1 MPRIRT
7 IKPEF
12 WDSPSTASASL
23 RVRLLFIAMWNWAD
37 DHGRGTANAS
47 QVLSFAFPNDAE
59 LPSLVAEAP
68 RIYTEIRGSF
78 GVVFYEVDGRRV
90 YAIPS
95 WTDHQKNER
104 KAASKY
110 PPPPDAATGRR
121 NPHHPHNHPGRV

>member
-1 MPRIRT
+1 MPRIRS

-59 LPSLVAEAP
+59 LQSLVAEAP
-68 RIYTEIRGSF
+68 R
-78 GVVFYEVDGRRV
+78 
-90 YAIPS
+90 
-95 WTDHQKNER
+95 N
-104 KAASKY
+104 
-110 PPPPDAATGRR
+110 
-121 NPHHPHNHPGRV
+121 